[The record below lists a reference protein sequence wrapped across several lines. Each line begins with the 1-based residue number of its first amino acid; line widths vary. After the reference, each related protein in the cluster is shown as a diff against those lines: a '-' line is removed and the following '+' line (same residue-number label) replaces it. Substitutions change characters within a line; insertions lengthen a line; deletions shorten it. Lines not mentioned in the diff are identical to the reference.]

1 MLLRS
6 SSSSNCILN
15 SWISNFRTP
24 LSTSIQLN
32 YDENYCYCNRREM
45 DGPDQKKNNNPM
57 NKISIRNSYSNIELS
72 SSTYNDEVKTT
83 KFGSSEDYC
92 AAPEDGGGGKVYS
105 GGCWT
110 GGGSGGDGSGSG
122 SGSGSDN
129 SNGWHGNENTEA
141 YYKKMIETYP
151 RNALLLANYARFLKE
166 VKGDLVKAEEYC
178 GRAVVLNPRDGNVLS
193 LYADL
198 IWLTQK
204 NASRANA
211 YFDQAVKF
219 DPHDCYVVASYARFL
234 WDAEEELKK

>member
-1 MLLRS
+1 
-6 SSSSNCILN
+6 
-15 SWISNFRTP
+15 
-24 LSTSIQLN
+24 
-32 YDENYCYCNRREM
+32 M
-45 DGPDQKKNNNPM
+45 DGPDQKKNNIPM
-57 NKISIRNSYSNIELS
+57 NKISKRNSRSNIELS

-105 GGCWT
+105 GGRWT
-110 GGGSGGDGSGSG
+110 GGGRGGDGSG

-151 RNALLLANYARFLKE
+151 TNALLLANYARFLKE

-178 GRAVVLNPRDGNVLS
+178 GRAVVLNPMDGNVLS